1 MSLPLERV
9 VYGSRATSPHA
20 EAMMNLVQ
28 VLAVSQRNNARD
40 EITGA
45 LALSRGRFFQA
56 IEGRPGDLDRLL
68 ARLQADPRHEAVDV
82 VDRRPIDARLFGEWA
97 MVAPT
102 VTPGRAAEIDRV
114 VEMGG
119 ANPDEA
125 VRLLHDL
132 VSRDPA
138 S

>member
-9 VYGSRATSPHA
+9 VYVSRATSPHA
-20 EAMMNLVQ
+20 EAMLNLIQ
-28 VLAVSQRNNARD
+28 ILAVSQRNNARD

-45 LALSRGRFFQA
+45 LALSRGRFLQV

-68 ARLQADPRHEAVDV
+68 KRLETDPRHERVDV
-82 VDRRPIDARLFGEWA
+82 IDRRRVDARLFGDWA

-102 VTPGRAAEIDRV
+102 VTPGRATEIDRV
-114 VEMGG
+114 VDMGHIDT
-119 ANPDEA
+119 DEA

-132 VSRDPA
+132 VSHDPTA
-138 S
+138 

>member
-1 MSLPLERV
+1 MSLPLERI

-20 EAMMNLVQ
+20 EAVMNLIQ
-28 VLAVSQRNNARD
+28 ILAVSQRNNVRD

-45 LALSRGRFFQA
+45 LALSKGRFFQI

-68 ARLQADPRHEAVDV
+68 KRLETDPRHERVDV
-82 VDRRPIDARLFGEWA
+82 IDRRPIDARLFGEWA

-102 VTPGRAAEIDRV
+102 VTPGRATEIDRV
-114 VEMGG
+114 VETGSVSTE
-119 ANPDEA
+119 EA

-132 VSRDPA
+132 VSRDPTI
-138 S
+138 

>member
-9 VYGSRATSPHA
+9 VYGSRATSPHI
-20 EAMMNLVQ
+20 EAMMNLIQ
-28 VLAVSQRNNARD
+28 ILAVSQRNNARD

-45 LALSRGRFFQA
+45 LALSKGRFFQI
-56 IEGRPGDLDRLL
+56 IEGRPSDLDRLL
-68 ARLQADPRHEAVDV
+68 KRLEADPRHERVDV
-82 VDRRPIDARLFGEWA
+82 VDRRPIDARLFGDWA

-102 VTPGRAAEIDRV
+102 VTPERAAEIDRV
-114 VEMGG
+114 VEIGHVST
-119 ANPDEA
+119 DQA

-138 S
+138 A